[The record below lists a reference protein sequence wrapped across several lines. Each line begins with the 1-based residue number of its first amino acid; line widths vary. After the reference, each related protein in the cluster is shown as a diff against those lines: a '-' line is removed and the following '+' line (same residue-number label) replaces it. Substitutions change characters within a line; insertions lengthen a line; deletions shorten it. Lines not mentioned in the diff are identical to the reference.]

1 MRNDVKNDFSDI
13 LGSSPPATP
22 SKARTAPKTE
32 GNRPNFAT
40 ESDLADFWS
49 VSTRQVRA
57 LLSGSVIAKTDS
69 GFYDVADS
77 TKRYLQHLIASAK
90 LRGGENPELKA
101 ERLRLVREQADA
113 VELKNQQ
120 KRGEL
125 VHAKQV
131 EAEWSDVLRTV
142 RSGLLAVPGRV
153 GARLSLSQTHLSEI
167 DLEIRTVLK
176 ELGE

>member
-13 LGSSPPATP
+13 LGSGPPATP
-22 SKARTAPKTE
+22 SKARTAPQPE
-32 GNRPNFAT
+32 GNRPDFAT
-40 ESDLADFWS
+40 ESDLADFWG

-69 GFYDVADS
+69 GLYDVADS

-90 LRGGENPELKA
+90 LRGGENPELKQ

-131 EAEWSDVLRTV
+131 EAGWCDILRTV
-142 RSGLLAVPGRV
+142 RAGLLAVPGRV
-153 GARLSLSQTHLSEI
+153 GSRMALSQTHISEI
-167 DLEIRTVLK
+167 DLEIRSVLK

>member
-1 MRNDVKNDFSDI
+1 MRNDVQNDFSDI
-13 LGSSPPATP
+13 LGSSPPGNTIE
-22 SKARTAPKTE
+22 SKNCPEAE
-32 GNRPNFAT
+32 GNRPDFAT
-40 ESDLADFWS
+40 ESDLADFWG

-69 GFYDVADS
+69 GFYHVADS

-120 KRGEL
+120 KRAEL
-125 VHAKQV
+125 VPAKQV

-142 RSGLLAVPGRV
+142 RAGLLAVPGRV

-167 DLEIRTVLK
+167 DIEIRTVLK